1 MAKVCAVQTA
11 VAYVATFERMPRKRR
26 YETDEGFFH
35 VTTHSVE
42 FLDLYRADDER
53 ELFLSILDRVV
64 DKLKLLVHTYVLMT
78 NHYHL
83 LVSTPNAN
91 LADCM
96 HVLNGEYA
104 LWVNKLRKRRG
115 HVFDARYR
123 PTVVERDE
131 HLLEVLRYVV
141 LNPVRA
147 GICARAED
155 WPWSAHRALA
165 GLAPAPRF
173 LTTNILSAFHREPA
187 KAQAAYAD
195 FVAAGSPYASLEGIL
210 ALTPSPQAA

>member
-1 MAKVCAVQTA
+1 
-11 VAYVATFERMPRKRR
+11 MPRKRR
-26 YETDEGFFH
+26 HETDEGFFH
-35 VTTHSVE
+35 VTTHAVE
-42 FLDLYRADDER
+42 SLDLYTADGER

-64 DKLKLLVHTYVLMT
+64 DKLKLVVHTYVLMT

-96 HVLNGEYA
+96 HRLNGDYA

-115 HVFDARYR
+115 HVFDARYC
-123 PTVVERDE
+123 PTPIERDE
-131 HLLEVLRYVV
+131 HLMEVIRYVV

-147 GICARAED
+147 GICTRAED
-155 WPWSAHRALA
+155 WPWSAHRGLA

-173 LTTNILSAFHREPA
+173 LTTKLLGAFHHEPA
-187 KAQAAYAD
+187 KAQAAYAE
-195 FVAAGSPYASLEGIL
+195 FVATGSPYASLEGIL

>member
-1 MAKVCAVQTA
+1 MAA
-11 VAYVATFERMPRKRR
+11 ATFDCVPRKRR
-26 YETDEGFFH
+26 NETDEGFFH

-42 FLDLYRADDER
+42 FLDLYRGDDER

-64 DKLKLLVHTYVLMT
+64 AKLKLVVHTYVLMT

-83 LVSTPNAN
+83 LVATPNAN

-115 HVFDARYR
+115 HVFDARYSAT
-123 PTVVERDE
+123 PIERDE
-131 HLLEVLRYVV
+131 HLQGAIRYIV

-147 GICARAED
+147 GMCATAED

-165 GLAPAPRF
+165 GLARAPRF
-173 LTTNILSAFHREPA
+173 LDTRILGAFHHEPA
-187 KAQAAYAD
+187 KAQAAYRE
-195 FVAAGSPYASLEGIL
+195 FVGAGSPYSSLAAIL
-210 ALTPSPQAA
+210 ALTPAADAA